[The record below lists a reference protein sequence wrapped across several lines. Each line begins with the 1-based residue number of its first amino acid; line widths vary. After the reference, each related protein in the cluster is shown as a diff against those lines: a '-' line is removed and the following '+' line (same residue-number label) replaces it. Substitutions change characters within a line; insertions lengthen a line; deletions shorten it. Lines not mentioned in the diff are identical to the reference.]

1 MMHFYSHGKFL
12 LTSEYLVL
20 KGALALA
27 LPLKFG
33 QSLDCEQFETNENQL
48 YWDALNPDGHWFS
61 AVFDKKDFSIKH
73 TDDEAKAKK
82 LAEIL
87 KAIKSLNHN
96 AFEGNDL
103 HFVTKLDFN
112 PQWGLGSS
120 STLVANLAQW
130 AKVNPYELLKLT
142 FGGSGYDIA
151 CASAPQPIL
160 YQIVGEKPMNQP
172 VEFNPPFADKLYF
185 VYQGQKQSSA
195 NEVGKFQNRVVQI
208 DMQDEIDAV
217 SEISRSLVACTDFD
231 AFCSF
236 LQIHEDVVA
245 SCIGREPL
253 KTKFTDFQG
262 TIKSLGAWGGDFFLA
277 ATAWPKEQ
285 VKAYFAEKG
294 LDVVFSYDELVL

>member
-1 MMHFYSHGKFL
+1 MTHYKSNGKFL

-27 LPLKFG
+27 LPLKLG
-33 QSLDCEQFETNENQL
+33 QSLDVQTLETDNDQL
-48 YWDALNPDGHWFS
+48 FWKASQPDGHWFS
-61 AVFDKKDFSIKH
+61 ATFCKTDFSIH
-73 TDDEAKAKK
+73 DTDDEAKANK

-87 KAIKSLNHN
+87 KAVKSLNDN
-96 AFEGNDL
+96 AFGEKDL
-103 HFVTKLDFN
+103 FFETHLDFN
-112 PQWGLGSS
+112 PEWGLGSS
-120 STLVANLAQW
+120 STLIANLAQW

-151 CASAPQPIL
+151 CASAQQPIF
-160 YQIVGEKPMNQP
+160 YQIVGENTVVQS
-172 VEFNPPFADKLYF
+172 VDFNPPFTDKLYF

-217 SEISRSLVACTDFD
+217 SEISRSLVTCTDFN
-231 AFCSF
+231 AFCTF

-253 KTKFTDFQG
+253 QTKFNDFQG

-277 ATAWPKEQ
+277 ATEWNETQ
-285 VKAYFAEKG
+285 VKDYFCQKG
-294 LDVVFSYDELVL
+294 LEVVMRYDELVK